1 MKAAVVGMLNNVGN
15 SQSHHGG
22 GYYHVMMN
30 ILKQSHPGELVFN
43 PDPSTWNDYQ
53 RIYILEGV
61 NYQENVFNFIG
72 GPQPEHRQKL
82 EALANYK
89 QLVIAVNV
97 PIDLNVFNKRF
108 GVDHTFAAINCIE
121 YAKQYGTTTRKL
133 VRGDSHSL
141 STWKPGFGL
150 DRTDG
155 KTLFGFLK
163 DADLLINEW
172 NQKYDE
178 TITYFGN
185 IDLRFHLMRQSDP
198 KQATKELFSRYV
210 DFSLKLNNNTI
221 VGLLPIEH
229 ESRKL
234 PGTGLYLKQPFF
246 GSREERMELRE
257 IAHDII
263 KSSGC
268 KYYMWPDEWIDE
280 DGKKMFE
287 YMEPRQSVHLKP
299 KYYMFANQFVTNE
312 TNP

>member
-22 GYYHVMMN
+22 GYYHVMTN
-30 ILKQSHPGELVFN
+30 ILKTEHIVGDLDIN
-43 PDPSTWNDYQ
+43 PDPSTWNEYE
-53 RIYILEGV
+53 RLYILEGV

-72 GPQPEHRQKL
+72 GPQPEHKAKL
-82 EALANYK
+82 EAMANFKGLA
-89 QLVIAVNV
+89 IAVNV

-108 GVDHTFAAINCIE
+108 NIDHQFTTINTIEFAKLHGN
-121 YAKQYGTTTRKL
+121 TTRKL

-141 STWKPGFGL
+141 SAWRPGFGL

-163 DADLLINEW
+163 DADSLIQDW

-198 KQATKELFSRYV
+198 KEATKELFSRYV

-221 VGLLPIEH
+221 IGLLPVEN

-246 GSREERMELRE
+246 GSRQERMELRE
-257 IAHDII
+257 IAHNII
-263 KSSGC
+263 KTSGC
-268 KYYMWPDEWIDE
+268 KYYIWPDSWIDE
-280 DGKKMFE
+280 DGMGMFE
-287 YMEPRQSVHLKP
+287 YMEPKQSVHLKP
-299 KYYMFANQFVTNE
+299 KYYIFSNEFVK
-312 TNP
+312 

>member
-1 MKAAVVGMLNNVGN
+1 MKAAIVGMLNNVGS

-22 GYYHVMMN
+22 GYYHVMTS
-30 ILKQSHPGELVFN
+30 ILKSEHIVGDLDIN
-43 PDPSTWNDYQ
+43 PDPSTWNEYE
-53 RIYILEGV
+53 RLYILEGV

-72 GPQPEHRQKL
+72 GPQPEHRAKL
-82 EALANYK
+82 EAMANYK
-89 QLVIAVNV
+89 GLPIAVNV

-108 GVDHTFAAINCIE
+108 NIDHQFTTINTIEFAKLHGN
-121 YAKQYGTTTRKL
+121 TTKKL

-141 STWKPGFGL
+141 SAWRPGFGL

-163 DADLLINEW
+163 DADSLIQDW

-178 TITYFGN
+178 TVTYFGN

-198 KQATKELFSRYV
+198 KEATKELFSRYV

-221 VGLLPIEH
+221 IGLLPVEN

-246 GSREERMELRE
+246 GSRQERMELRE
-257 IAHDII
+257 IAHNII
-263 KSSGC
+263 KTSGC
-268 KYYMWPDEWIDE
+268 KYYIWPDSWIDE
-280 DGKKMFE
+280 DGMGMFE
-287 YMEPRQSVHLKP
+287 YMEPKQSVHLKP
-299 KYYMFANQFVTNE
+299 KYYIFSNEFVK
-312 TNP
+312 